1 MKFWVSIVALIFI
14 VLSVSVFIQ
23 SSQVKNL
30 MYNQQAQ
37 FYIYEAQEVA
47 TMIKNE
53 PSQDIVNERLRI
65 LTQFLDATIITIDEN
80 KNINRIQNPHKNST
94 PSSIDLTKNF
104 LNQLWKGENIVYT
117 GKVSTEPQEV
127 FLTAIP
133 IKEGNQV
140 NGAVVIYSP
149 IVTLNQHIFGITKIS
164 LWGAALGI
172 VLVTIISIFLLKYLT
187 KPLRTMEEAA
197 RSIANGE
204 FGKRVPIVTHDEVGR
219 LALSLNHMSVQLR
232 EKIDAIQR
240 LDKIRQEFVS
250 NVSHELRTPLT
261 VIQSFSEAIL
271 DGLVKTEE
279 EKKQYLNS
287 ILDESKRL
295 KRLVDDLLDLRS
307 LEFGQVMDELEMECI
322 LVSKLI
328 HVTSGNFS
336 SLAKEKNIELA
347 VVPFPQEVKV
357 LGNIDRLKQVMT
369 NLIGN
374 AITYTPEGGKI
385 EVTWGVTNEK
395 KAIIRVTDNGPGI
408 PAEELENIWE
418 RFYKV
423 DKSRSR
429 KTQGTGLGLAI
440 AKKIVELHGGD
451 ITVESTL
458 GQGSTFNVELP
469 VIE

>member
-1 MKFWVSIVALIFI
+1 MIFI

-23 SSQVKNL
+23 SSQIKNL

-47 TMIKNE
+47 TIIKNE
-53 PSQDIVNERLRI
+53 PSSDIVNERLRI
-65 LTQFLDATIITIDEN
+65 LTQFLDATIITIDKN
-80 KNINRIQNPHKNST
+80 KNINRVQNPLKNSS
-94 PSSIDLTKNF
+94 PSSMNLSTSF

-149 IVTLNQHIFGITKIS
+149 IVTLNQHIFGITKIA

-204 FGKRVPIVTHDEVGR
+204 FGKQVPIVTHDEVGR

-307 LEFGQVMDELEMECI
+307 LEFGQVMGELEMEYI

-336 SLAKEKNIELA
+336 SLAKEKNIELT

-408 PAEELENIWE
+408 PTEELENIWE